1 MQKTKKWFGLGL
13 SSMLFVASLAGCS
26 STTDTSST
34 TKSDATAKTDSKS
47 TTSDETV
54 LVTFVQDTDTP
65 NGLNFRDLVT
75 EQMEVETTLE
85 DNGIASRIYKPEGGA
100 DTLIV
105 TFHGNGEGGTEDGSN
120 NYSQIAANRQVAT
133 MISDAVQSG
142 FGGAYVLSFQ
152 TPDDWYHD
160 HTEEVKKVID
170 EVVKEYNIDENRL
183 FATGLSAGGLMTERM
198 IGTYPDLFAGAL
210 ISCAAIAK
218 NDTYVEGS
226 ATLPALGGDYET
238 YEEEYIVYPDEND
251 KTVEGIADDKSLD
264 AGDEKTGF
272 ATEDGIA
279 YAKFKKP
286 ADYEE
291 YVKNY
296 DAWIEAIA
304 KSNVPLYFV
313 HSYTDPT
320 IYYKWTETAV
330 EGIEEYRKANNLDGE
345 VHYEI
350 IESTDP
356 WPGHWAWVRM
366 YNNDITDA
374 DGHST
379 LDWFATLVDATEGYS
394 IPILE
399 ALDEHNDLGEN
410 TVEFTLEANVLD
422 DGQKVTQIHIAP
434 VNDNIDVDK
443 LTPNMFKVTR
453 TNYDETQ
460 EVEVTDIT
468 VDDDNCIILTVDP
481 IGVLYYN
488 GKRNI
493 VEPIVYSIEAIELP
507 IKER

>member
-1 MQKTKKWFGLGL
+1 MRKTRKWFGLSL
-13 SSMLFVASLAGCS
+13 SSVLFVASLAGCS
-26 STTDTSST
+26 STSETSST
-34 TKSDATAKTDSKS
+34 KTSDATAKTDSKA
-47 TTSDETV
+47 SDETV
-54 LVTFVQDTDTP
+54 LVTFVQDTNTP
-65 NGLNFRDLVT
+65 NTLNFRDLVT

-85 DNGIASRIYKPEGGA
+85 EDGIASRIYIPENGA

-133 MISDAVQSG
+133 MISDVVQSG

-160 HTEEVKKVID
+160 HTQEVKKVID
-170 EVVKEYNIDENRL
+170 EVVKKYNIDPDRI

-226 ATLPALGGDYET
+226 AVLPTLGGDYET
-238 YEEEYIVYPDEND
+238 YEEEYIVYPDETD
-251 KTVEGIADDKSLD
+251 KSVEGVADDKSLD

-272 ATEDGIA
+272 TTEDGTA

-286 ADYEE
+286 ADYDE

-296 DAWIEAIA
+296 EQWIEAIA

-320 IYYKWTETAV
+320 IYYKWTEMAA
-330 EGIEEYRKANNLDGE
+330 EGIEEYREANNLDGE

-350 IESTDP
+350 IDSTDP

-366 YNNDITDA
+366 YNNDITD
-374 DGHST
+374 DHGHST
-379 LDWFATLVDATEGYS
+379 LDWFTTLVDATEGYNA
-394 IPILE
+394 PVLE
-399 ALDEHNDLGEN
+399 VTDTHNNLGEG
-410 TVEFTLEANVLD
+410 TIEFTLEAEVLD
-422 DGQKVTQIHIAP
+422 DGEKITKIHTAP
-434 VNDNIDVDK
+434 LEETIDVDK
-443 LTPNMFKVTR
+443 ITPEMFTVTR
-453 TNYDETQ
+453 TNYEDTQ
-460 EVEVTDIT
+460 EIEVTEVT
-468 VDDDNCIILTVDP
+468 VDDDNCLILTLEPV
-481 IGVLYYN
+481 GVLYYN

-493 VEPIVYSIEAIELP
+493 IEPIVYSIEAVDLP
-507 IKER
+507 VKES